1 MSPINRKEHHM
12 PAKTTKSTKAAAKT
26 PARATRGRRTA
37 TTEAPDLRNCDTG
50 ATRKRRTAA
59 AEAPVA
65 TKVVKSTKAAAKA
78 TTPAKAAVKKA
89 AAKTAPVKAAA
100 KTATTK
106 QAAAKTATAKTA
118 RAPKPVSTERRHAM
132 MMTLPELAT
141 AVENLA
147 NNPASVKPADRTELL
162 LEVVRRMR
170 ERRGGRVK

>member
-1 MSPINRKEHHM
+1 M

-37 TTEAPDLRNCDTG
+37 
-50 ATRKRRTAA
+50 A

-65 TKVVKSTKAAAKA
+65 TKVVKTTKAAARVA
-78 TTPAKAAVKKA
+78 PAKRAKTAPLKA

-100 KTATTK
+100 KTAT
-106 QAAAKTATAKTA
+106 AKTATAKTA
-118 RAPKPVSTERRHAM
+118 PVKQAAAKAKPVSTERRHAM
-132 MMTLPELAT
+132 MLTLSELAD
-141 AVENLA
+141 AVEKLA
-147 NNPASVKPADRTELL
+147 NNPASVKPAERNEIL

>member
-12 PAKTTKSTKAAAKT
+12 PAKTTKSTKAAAT
-26 PARATRGRRTA
+26 PARATRG
-37 TTEAPDLRNCDTG
+37 
-50 ATRKRRTAA
+50 RRTAA

-65 TKVVKSTKAAAKA
+65 TKVVKSTKVAAKA
-78 TTPAKAAVKKA
+78 TAPAKAAVKKA

-141 AVENLA
+141 AVEHLA